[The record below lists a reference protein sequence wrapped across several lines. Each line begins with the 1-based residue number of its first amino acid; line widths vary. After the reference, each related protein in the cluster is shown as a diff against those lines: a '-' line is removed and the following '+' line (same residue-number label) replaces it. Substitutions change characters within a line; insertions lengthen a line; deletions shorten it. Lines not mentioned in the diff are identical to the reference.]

1 MEDQIIY
8 GRNPVNEALKKGVDI
23 TKIFMNRELTGAY
36 EITIRKWCKE
46 HNIPLSKVPVF
57 KLDQM
62 TRRQNHQGIVAQI
75 APISIKEIDEVINTE
90 PDDGDTVII
99 LDGVSDIRNVGA
111 IARSALAFGCKAL
124 IMTSKGSA
132 SLNMD
137 AVKSSSGALL
147 KLPVCREKNVMIA
160 IEKLQQVGYTVWASN
175 LKAKYDLHELPLPGP
190 LALVMGSEDRGVSRE
205 ALKVAD
211 DQFKFAQENT
221 IDSLNVSV
229 ATGICLYDLYL
240 RRMK

>member
-1 MEDQIIY
+1 MDDQIIY
-8 GRNPVNEALKKGVDI
+8 GRNPVNEALKQGVDI
-23 TKIFMNRELTGAY
+23 AKIYMNRELTGEY

-46 HNIPLSKVPVF
+46 NNIPLSKVPVS

-62 TRRQNHQGIVAQI
+62 AKRQIHQGIVAQV
-75 APISIKEIDEVINTE
+75 AAISIKEIEDIFTE
-90 PDDGDTVII
+90 EPQDDDMVVI
-99 LDGVSDIRNVGA
+99 LDGVSDIRNLGA
-111 IARSALAFGCKAL
+111 IARSALAFGCKAI
-124 IMTSKGSA
+124 IMSTKGSA

-147 KLPVCREKNVMIA
+147 KIPVCREKNVMVA
-160 IEKLQQVGYTVWASN
+160 IEKLQQIGYTVWASN
-175 LKAKYDLHELPLPGP
+175 LKAKLYLHELPKPGP

-211 DQFKFAQENT
+211 DQFKFIQENT

-240 RRMK
+240 RRNH